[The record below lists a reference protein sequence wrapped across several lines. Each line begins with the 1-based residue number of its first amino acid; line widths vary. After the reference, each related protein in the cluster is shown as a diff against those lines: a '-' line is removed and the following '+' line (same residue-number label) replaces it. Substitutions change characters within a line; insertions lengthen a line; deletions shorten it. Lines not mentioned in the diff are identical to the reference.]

1 MERQSS
7 SSRTPC
13 GGLDMLT
20 HFENCGQIR
29 EDVAIVPFSGHSR
42 MIPMKTFGQPPNS
55 LIRLSAS
62 PTECP

>member
-1 MERQSS
+1 
-7 SSRTPC
+7 
-13 GGLDMLT
+13 MLT